1 MRVQR
6 LLKSG
11 VVSSAIVGSMLSL
24 AVLRIGTPISFLI
37 LLPGIV
43 AGAPVP
49 DSHFDPEGQ
58 AIGVPGPG
66 PWSLSVFWLV
76 NITFYAVILYFSTF
90 RDKKTV
96 R

>member
-11 VVSSAIVGSMLSL
+11 VVSFAIVGSMVLL
-24 AVLRIGTPISFLI
+24 AVLKIGTPIPFLI
-37 LLPGIV
+37 LLPGII
-43 AGAPVP
+43 AGAPIP

-66 PWSLSVFWLV
+66 PWSITVFWLV
-76 NITFYAVILYFSTF
+76 NITLYAVILYFSAF
-90 RDKKTV
+90 RGEKTA